1 MTTKEKAKQMVR
13 KFSILLNYDFVTDL
27 KWHDPNSEDRNRR
40 VKKDAKKCALAAL
53 ELIIEQNNVLIMQ
66 TGKGTN
72 NYLDDDADE
81 TVEQFYNK
89 TFKKNK

>member
-1 MTTKEKAKQMVR
+1 MTPKEKAEQMVS

-27 KWHDPNSEDRNRR
+27 RWHEPYSEDRNRR

-53 ELIIEQNNVLIMQ
+53 DLIIEQNNVWIMQ

-72 NYLDDDADE
+72 NYWKE
-81 TVEQFYNK
+81 V
-89 TFKKNK
+89 KKEIQNL

>member
-1 MTTKEKAKQMVR
+1 MTTEQKAEQMVR

-53 ELIIEQNNVLIMQ
+53 ELIIEQNNVWIMQ

-72 NYLDDDADE
+72 NYWDE
-81 TVEQFYNK
+81 V
-89 TFKKNK
+89 KKEIERL